1 MRSRVWLTR
10 FAGLFAAACALG
22 GVQTAASQEATTTQ
36 VDLPK
41 FNPAVA
47 GDRFFGVPSPFAAGP
62 HTFHAIAM
70 LDYANKPLVLVRD
83 VDGSTEDIGPV
94 VSDQMFVHLGVNFA
108 IADYVAINASMPFA
122 VLSSGDAPSGGGLNF
137 AAPSGAAVGDL
148 RVGARVR
155 LIGEYHDPFQLGV
168 GGYVWIPTGSD
179 TSYVSDG
186 SVRGQPQL
194 LVGGKSDWFIWSV
207 MAGPSFRSP
216 TNLST
221 VQIGHQMN
229 WGAGVG
235 VQLLEQKI
243 LQFGVE
249 AAGGVDIETPDG
261 RTTNAEVLAST
272 KLRIPGAEFL
282 ETGLAIGPGL
292 TTGIGTPAFR
302 GVFSF
307 AYTPV
312 IEEPKGDTDGDGIL
326 DDVDACVK
334 VPGVK
339 SDDPAKHGCPP
350 DADTDK
356 DGILDKDDACVDVP
370 GPRNDDPKKHGCP
383 PPGDKDGD
391 GILDPADACVDVP
404 GIPNEDPQKNGCPP
418 PPDKDGDGV
427 LDADDAC
434 VDIPGIK
441 TEDKAT
447 NGCPGDTDGDGIR
460 DDKDACP
467 REKGEADPDPSKT
480 GCPKLVRVTD
490 QEIVILEQVQFD
502 TGKATIRPVSN
513 PLLDSVAQVL
523 KEHPEILK
531 LEVQGHTDNKGA
543 KALNEK
549 LSKDRAKSVMEA
561 LIKRGIAKERL
572 TSQGYGM
579 DKPIADNKDEAGR
592 QKNRRVQFIVLEKA
606 EKAGGKPT
614 TVQTK

>member
-1 MRSRVWLTR
+1 
-10 FAGLFAAACALG
+10 
-22 GVQTAASQEATTTQ
+22 
-36 VDLPK
+36 
-41 FNPAVA
+41 
-47 GDRFFGVPSPFAAGP
+47 
-62 HTFHAIAM
+62 
-70 LDYANKPLVLVRD
+70 
-83 VDGSTEDIGPV
+83 
-94 VSDQMFVHLGVNFA
+94 
-108 IADYVAINASMPFA
+108 
-122 VLSSGDAPSGGGLNF
+122 
-137 AAPSGAAVGDL
+137 
-148 RVGARVR
+148 
-155 LIGEYHDPFQLGV
+155 
-168 GGYVWIPTGSD
+168 
-179 TSYVSDG
+179 
-186 SVRGQPQL
+186 
-194 LVGGKSDWFIWSV
+194 
-207 MAGPSFRSP
+207 
-216 TNLST
+216 
-221 VQIGHQMN
+221 
-229 WGAGVG
+229 
-235 VQLLEQKI
+235 
-243 LQFGVE
+243 
-249 AAGGVDIETPDG
+249 
-261 RTTNAEVLAST
+261 
-272 KLRIPGAEFL
+272 
-282 ETGLAIGPGL
+282 
-292 TTGIGTPAFR
+292 
-302 GVFSF
+302 
-307 AYTPV
+307 
-312 IEEPKGDTDGDGIL
+312 
-326 DDVDACVK
+326 
-334 VPGVK
+334 VPGVR